1 MLNWMLLEGNSAVV
15 TALSTAATNVVAEVT
30 SVITTVAPI
39 ALGVLTLTI
48 ALYFGIRLIHR
59 VIG

>member
-1 MLNWMLLEGNSAVV
+1 MGESSSAVV
-15 TALSTAATNVVAEVT
+15 QALSTAATNVVAEVT

-48 ALYFGIRLIHR
+48 GLYFGIRLIRR

>member
-1 MLNWMLLEGNSAVV
+1 MLDWILFEGNSAVV

>member
-1 MLNWMLLEGNSAVV
+1 MEGSGSSAVV
-15 TALSTAATNVVAEVT
+15 SALSTAATNVVSEVT

-48 ALYFGIRLIHR
+48 ALYFGIRLIRR